1 MTNIDVTIEILEIV
15 ILVPIFFAFI
25 TILYQYATLE
35 LKADKV
41 TSCLYSVGVSAMS
54 MVGLKLLIVIV
65 GLLPFAI
72 LGTIFF
78 LIPIASLIARLLQNR
93 TKKYKNRWKRYAA
106 KDSWKCRLK
115 KSLLKTLKSIL
126 DFFAL

>member
-1 MTNIDVTIEILEIV
+1 M
-15 ILVPIFFAFI
+15 VPIFFAFI

-41 TSCLYSVGVSAMS
+41 TSFVYSVGVSAMS
-54 MVGLKLLIVIV
+54 MVGLKLLIVLV

-93 TKKYKNRWKRYAA
+93 TKKYKTR
-106 KDSWKCRLK
+106 
-115 KSLLKTLKSIL
+115 
-126 DFFAL
+126 